1 MNRFT
6 PNVWRALLIALA
18 VCLCLTGT
26 ARAQEETAATI
37 SGQVTDSTGAVIP
50 NATVLISNNDTKTE
64 RRVQASDDGQY
75 SVSPLAPGTYT
86 VTVEQPSF
94 KRYVL
99 TSLVLNAKDRRP
111 VDIVLEAG
119 LASETV
125 TVTGEQTGVLESP
138 TGQALV
144 NDRQVRELPLVNR
157 DFLKLLESGIPGI
170 SSDLADETSLGLT
183 NRTSV
188 SINGLRRN
196 GVNFL
201 IDGVNNTDGGSNI
214 TLLTTPTIDS
224 IQEFKVLT
232 SNYTA
237 EIGRSG
243 GGTVT
248 LVTKG
253 GGNNFHGSLYEF
265 ARNDRF
271 NANTFFND
279 LAGTPRNILR
289 STICSRIL
297 RSIPL
302 CAVINPVGTTIAAFP
317 LALSEYIMCCTNKG

>member
-6 PNVWRALLIALA
+6 PNAWRTLLLA
-18 VCLCLTGT
+18 AVVCLTLSGA

-50 NATVLISNNDTKTE
+50 NATIVVANDETKTE

-75 SVSPLAPGTYT
+75 SISPLAPGTYT

-170 SSDLADETSLGLT
+170 SSDLADKTIAFGL
-183 NRTSV
+183 V
-188 SINGLRRN
+188 CL
-196 GVNFL
+196 
-201 IDGVNNTDGGSNI
+201 
-214 TLLTTPTIDS
+214 
-224 IQEFKVLT
+224 
-232 SNYTA
+232 
-237 EIGRSG
+237 
-243 GGTVT
+243 
-248 LVTKG
+248 
-253 GGNNFHGSLYEF
+253 
-265 ARNDRF
+265 
-271 NANTFFND
+271 
-279 LAGTPRNILR
+279 ILR
-289 STICSRIL
+289 NLPGHLAARF
-297 RSIPL
+297 
-302 CAVINPVGTTIAAFP
+302 PV
-317 LALSEYIMCCTNKG
+317 LAT